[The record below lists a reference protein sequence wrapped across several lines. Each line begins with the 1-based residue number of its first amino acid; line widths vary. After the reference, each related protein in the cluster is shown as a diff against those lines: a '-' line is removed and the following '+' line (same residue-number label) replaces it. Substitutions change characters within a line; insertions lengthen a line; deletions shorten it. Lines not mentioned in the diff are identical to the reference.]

1 MESDS
6 FIVNSFSEDNI
17 ENSKIDLNIKTL
29 NPEKDIL
36 DFLDQMN
43 FKLISNNISY
53 PKVSI
58 IKIYNYS
65 LYSIYM
71 KFL

>member
-43 FKLISNNISY
+43 FKLISNNIPY

-58 IKIYNYS
+58 V
-65 LYSIYM
+65 
-71 KFL
+71 

>member
-1 MESDS
+1 MEIDS

-29 NPEKDIL
+29 NPEKDVL

>member
-29 NPEKDIL
+29 NPEKDVL

-43 FKLISNNISY
+43 FKLISNNIPY
-53 PKVSI
+53 QKVSI
-58 IKIYNYS
+58 I
-65 LYSIYM
+65 
-71 KFL
+71 

>member
-6 FIVNSFSEDNI
+6 YIVNSFSEDNL

-43 FKLISNNISY
+43 FKLISNNIPY
-53 PKVSI
+53 PNVSI
-58 IKIYNYS
+58 I
-65 LYSIYM
+65 
-71 KFL
+71 

>member
-6 FIVNSFSEDNI
+6 YIVNSFSEDNI

-43 FKLISNNISY
+43 FKLISNNIPY

-58 IKIYNYS
+58 I
-65 LYSIYM
+65 
-71 KFL
+71 

>member
-6 FIVNSFSEDNI
+6 FIVNSFSEDNL

-29 NPEKDIL
+29 NPEKDVL

>member
-1 MESDS
+1 MESES
-6 FIVNSFSEDNI
+6 FIVNSFSEDNL

-29 NPEKDIL
+29 NPEKDVL

-43 FKLISNNISY
+43 FKLISNNIPY

-58 IKIYNYS
+58 V
-65 LYSIYM
+65 
-71 KFL
+71 

>member
-6 FIVNSFSEDNI
+6 FIVNSFSEDNL

-29 NPEKDIL
+29 NPEKDVL

-43 FKLISNNISY
+43 FKLISNNIPY

-58 IKIYNYS
+58 E
-65 LYSIYM
+65 
-71 KFL
+71 

>member
-29 NPEKDIL
+29 NPEKDVL

-43 FKLISNNISY
+43 FKLISNNIPY

-58 IKIYNYS
+58 I
-65 LYSIYM
+65 
-71 KFL
+71 

>member
-6 FIVNSFSEDNI
+6 YIVNSFSEDNL

-29 NPEKDIL
+29 NPEKDVL

-43 FKLISNNISY
+43 FKLISNNIPY
-53 PKVSI
+53 PNVSI
-58 IKIYNYS
+58 I
-65 LYSIYM
+65 
-71 KFL
+71 

>member
-43 FKLISNNISY
+43 FKLISNNIPY

-58 IKIYNYS
+58 I
-65 LYSIYM
+65 
-71 KFL
+71 

>member
-1 MESDS
+1 MDSDS

-43 FKLISNNISY
+43 FKLISNNIPY

-58 IKIYNYS
+58 I
-65 LYSIYM
+65 
-71 KFL
+71 

>member
-6 FIVNSFSEDNI
+6 YIVNSFSEDNL

-29 NPEKDIL
+29 NPEKDVL

-43 FKLISNNISY
+43 FKLISNNIPY

-58 IKIYNYS
+58 I
-65 LYSIYM
+65 
-71 KFL
+71 

>member
-6 FIVNSFSEDNI
+6 YIVNSFSEDNL

-43 FKLISNNISY
+43 FKLISNNIPY
-53 PKVSI
+53 PKVSVI
-58 IKIYNYS
+58 
-65 LYSIYM
+65 
-71 KFL
+71 

>member
-58 IKIYNYS
+58 I
-65 LYSIYM
+65 
-71 KFL
+71 

>member
-29 NPEKDIL
+29 NPEKDVL

>member
-1 MESDS
+1 MESES

-29 NPEKDIL
+29 NPEKDVL

-43 FKLISNNISY
+43 FKLISNNIPY

-58 IKIYNYS
+58 I
-65 LYSIYM
+65 
-71 KFL
+71 

>member
-6 FIVNSFSEDNI
+6 YIVNSFSEDNL

-29 NPEKDIL
+29 NPEKDVL
-36 DFLDQMN
+36 DFLEQMN

-53 PKVSI
+53 PKVTI

>member
-6 FIVNSFSEDNI
+6 FIVNSFSEDNL

-29 NPEKDIL
+29 NPEKDVL

-43 FKLISNNISY
+43 FKLISNNIPY

-58 IKIYNYS
+58 V
-65 LYSIYM
+65 
-71 KFL
+71 

>member
-29 NPEKDIL
+29 NPEKDVL
-36 DFLDQMN
+36 DYLDQMN
-43 FKLISNNISY
+43 FKLISNNIPY

-58 IKIYNYS
+58 V
-65 LYSIYM
+65 
-71 KFL
+71 

>member
-1 MESDS
+1 MDSDS

-29 NPEKDIL
+29 NPEKDVL

-43 FKLISNNISY
+43 FKLISNNIPY

-58 IKIYNYS
+58 V
-65 LYSIYM
+65 
-71 KFL
+71 

>member
-6 FIVNSFSEDNI
+6 YIVNSFSEDNI

-29 NPEKDIL
+29 NPEKDVL

-43 FKLISNNISY
+43 FKLISNNIPY

-58 IKIYNYS
+58 V
-65 LYSIYM
+65 
-71 KFL
+71 

>member
-1 MESDS
+1 MESES

-29 NPEKDIL
+29 NPEKDVL

-58 IKIYNYS
+58 I
-65 LYSIYM
+65 
-71 KFL
+71 

>member
-6 FIVNSFSEDNI
+6 YIVNSFSEDNI

-29 NPEKDIL
+29 NPEKDVL

>member
-6 FIVNSFSEDNI
+6 YIVNSFSEDNL

-29 NPEKDIL
+29 NPEKDVL

>member
-1 MESDS
+1 MESES

-29 NPEKDIL
+29 NPEKDVL

>member
-1 MESDS
+1 MENES

-29 NPEKDIL
+29 NPEKDVL

-43 FKLISNNISY
+43 FKLISNNIPY

-58 IKIYNYS
+58 I
-65 LYSIYM
+65 
-71 KFL
+71 

>member
-29 NPEKDIL
+29 NPEKDVL

-58 IKIYNYS
+58 V
-65 LYSIYM
+65 
-71 KFL
+71 

>member
-6 FIVNSFSEDNI
+6 YIVNSFSEDNL

-29 NPEKDIL
+29 NPEKDVL

-43 FKLISNNISY
+43 FKLISNNIPY

-58 IKIYNYS
+58 V
-65 LYSIYM
+65 
-71 KFL
+71 

>member
-6 FIVNSFSEDNI
+6 YIVNSFSEDNL

-29 NPEKDIL
+29 NPEKDVL

-53 PKVSI
+53 PKVII

>member
-1 MESDS
+1 MESES
-6 FIVNSFSEDNI
+6 FIVNSFSEDNL

-43 FKLISNNISY
+43 FKLISNNIPY

>member
-6 FIVNSFSEDNI
+6 YIVNSFSEDNI

-43 FKLISNNISY
+43 FKLISNNIPY

>member
-6 FIVNSFSEDNI
+6 YIVNSFSEDNL

-43 FKLISNNISY
+43 FKLISNNIPY

-58 IKIYNYS
+58 V
-65 LYSIYM
+65 
-71 KFL
+71 

>member
-1 MESDS
+1 MESES

-29 NPEKDIL
+29 NPEKDVL

-43 FKLISNNISY
+43 FKLISNNIPY

-58 IKIYNYS
+58 V
-65 LYSIYM
+65 
-71 KFL
+71 

>member
-1 MESDS
+1 MESES
-6 FIVNSFSEDNI
+6 FIVNSFSEDKL

-29 NPEKDIL
+29 NPEKDVL

-43 FKLISNNISY
+43 FKLISNNIPY

-58 IKIYNYS
+58 I
-65 LYSIYM
+65 
-71 KFL
+71 

>member
-1 MESDS
+1 MERDS
-6 FIVNSFSEDNI
+6 YIVNSFSEDNI

-29 NPEKDIL
+29 NPEKDVL

-43 FKLISNNISY
+43 FKLISNNIPY

-58 IKIYNYS
+58 V
-65 LYSIYM
+65 
-71 KFL
+71 

>member
-29 NPEKDIL
+29 NPEKDVL

-43 FKLISNNISY
+43 FKLISNDISY

>member
-6 FIVNSFSEDNI
+6 YIVNSFSEDNL

-43 FKLISNNISY
+43 FKLISNNIPY

-58 IKIYNYS
+58 I
-65 LYSIYM
+65 
-71 KFL
+71 

>member
-1 MESDS
+1 MESES

-29 NPEKDIL
+29 NPEKDVL

-58 IKIYNYS
+58 V
-65 LYSIYM
+65 
-71 KFL
+71 

>member
-1 MESDS
+1 MESES
-6 FIVNSFSEDNI
+6 FIVNSFSEDNL

-43 FKLISNNISY
+43 FKLISNNIPY

-58 IKIYNYS
+58 V
-65 LYSIYM
+65 
-71 KFL
+71 